1 MFCSLTTSNGPAKPG
16 KLLDFFR
23 SLYVNSRH
31 LCGIFP
37 VWESKKKRCGWIPSQ
52 NLNSSMSL
60 GKPHGCQTFGD
71 YAEVFIRNVTRQF
84 EKKHITRVD
93 VVFDLYIGE
102 KSIKTAIPSK
112 RVDTRKLILKTIDG
126 TDIPLPQV

>member
-1 MFCSLTTSNGPAKPG
+1 
-16 KLLDFFR
+16 
-23 SLYVNSRH
+23 
-31 LCGIFP
+31 
-37 VWESKKKRCGWIPSQ
+37 
-52 NLNSSMSL
+52 MSL